1 MKLYFAPGTIS
12 IAVAIALEEAELA
25 YDAIKVDFATAEQ
38 TKAEYLALNPKGRVP
53 TLVTTSGTRL
63 TETGAILDYIATL
76 APDKRLVPADA
87 ETAAHMR
94 SIMYYLASTMHVNH
108 AHKMRGH
115 RWADAASSL
124 ADMTSKVTETMTAS
138 AAYIEASAFL
148 GDYVCGKNLTLADP
162 YLFVVCNW
170 LAGDGVNVADF
181 PKISAFLDRMNRR
194 PSVQKIIAAGML

>member
-12 IAVAIALEEAELA
+12 IAVAITLEEAELA

-115 RWADAASSL
+115 RWADAASSF